1 MSASPAVVLNP
12 QEVLSRPLGATVLR
26 ERTGVLLAIAAPV
39 LLLLGTVLTPQLSGS
54 NSAVLAAL
62 PRVADQLLAAHL
74 INIVASMSYIAT
86 VLVTWR
92 IPERAGSVLRLVG
105 GSVAILGFVSNALGE
120 ALDGYAAWAGA
131 KAGVPVGTLARLF
144 DYLDGAPAALPVS
157 WLAIPVATVGGLV
170 MWLGVVRAHRAVPR
184 LGADRR
190 DRRNVDHCRACD
202 WTARTARRGGDS
214 RCGRGDALRRAKR
227 PSLTWASCSPTLQP

>member
-131 KAGVPVGTLARLF
+131 KAGVPVGSLARLF

-170 MWLGVVRAHRAVPR
+170 MWLGVLRAYRAVPVWAPIVAIVGTLITAALATGPLAL
-184 LGADRR
+184 LGVAG
-190 DRRNVDHCRACD
+190 
-202 WTARTARRGGDS
+202 TAGAVAVTLYAARSARH
-214 RCGRGDALRRAKR
+214 
-227 PSLTWASCSPTLQP
+227 